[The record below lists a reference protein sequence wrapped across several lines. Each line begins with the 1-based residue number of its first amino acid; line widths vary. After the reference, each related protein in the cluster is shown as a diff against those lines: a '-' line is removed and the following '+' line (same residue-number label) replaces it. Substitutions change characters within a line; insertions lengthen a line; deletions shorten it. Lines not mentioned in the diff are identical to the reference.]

1 LRDICPQVARFGNQ
15 PVRGAISRVDE
26 AFAAFYRRTR
36 EGQTPGYPRFKS
48 RRRFRTVLY
57 DEPVNWALR
66 GLGTS
71 PAKGRNGSRPA
82 LYVQGVGE
90 ITLSKKAVRQ
100 LVGLIDRGGE
110 ARTLSITRT
119 ATGAWRASV
128 WMKGQRQADWAKE
141 IASSTLTTRWLLAS
155 SRSSSMDR
163 ANDRLVV

>member
-90 ITLSKKAVRQ
+90 IAQSGTRHSWTPLGDA
-100 LVGLIDRGGE
+100 E
-110 ARTLSITRT
+110 AT
-119 ATGAWRASV
+119 ADSCA
-128 WMKGQRQADWAKE
+128 RQAPFHSGFPIEDYQLDPVVRAL
-141 IASSTLTTRWLLAS
+141 SMLD
-155 SRSSSMDR
+155 SRLGF
-163 ANDRLVV
+163 AT